1 MPPASP
7 ALAPLPTS
15 SAHPRAGACPGGPD
29 AGNAVAS
36 RAPAPLSPLAI
47 PSVFRCGE
55 LPAGMAPGIPT
66 GFADLDAALPGGG
79 WPPGALTEM
88 LCDACGIGEVSLLL
102 PALRHLG
109 QSGDWRGRGL
119 LLINPPGL
127 PYAPAL
133 AACGLDLAS
142 IAVLRP
148 AREEDSLWAAEQ
160 ALRTGAAAAVLLWQA
175 CARGADGAQRYPRL
189 RRLQLAAAAG
199 GGLGVVFAPRA
210 VAASSSPAALR
221 VVLQAAADGR
231 LSVQL
236 ARRRGLARP
245 VTLQVSSRAL
255 PQPWLAGHGLP
266 ARTSLRREPAAGRH
280 PVAAT
285 GRGAQRGEVPAR

>member
-1 MPPASP
+1 M
-7 ALAPLPTS
+7 
-15 SAHPRAGACPGGPD
+15 CPDGPD
-29 AGNAVAS
+29 AGHAAAR

-55 LPAGMAPGIPT
+55 LPAGAAPGIPT

-79 WPPGALTEM
+79 WPPGALTEV
-88 LCDACGIGEVSLLL
+88 LCDACGIGEASLLL

-119 LLINPPGL
+119 LWICPPGL
-127 PYAPAL
+127 PYAPTL
-133 AACGLDLAS
+133 AAAGLDLAS
-142 IAVLRP
+142 LAVLRP
-148 AREEDSLWAAEQ
+148 AREEDALWAAEQ

-175 CARGADGAQRYPRL
+175 CARGADSALRYPRL

-199 GGLGVVFAPRA
+199 GGLGIVFAPKA
-210 VAASSSPAALR
+210 AAASSSPAALR
-221 VVLQAAADGR
+221 VVLQAAPDGR

-245 VTLQVSSRAL
+245 VTLQVSPRAL

-266 ARTSLRREPAAGRH
+266 VRTASRREPGAGRS
-280 PVAAT
+280 PVAAAV
-285 GRGAQRGEVPAR
+285 RSEAPAR